1 MTTISTTSG
10 TSSTQTTTSDS
21 STKSSTLNY
30 DDFLQLMVAQ
40 LKNQDP
46 LNPTDSTE
54 YMSQI
59 AQFSSVEQG
68 INANSKLDQLITNSN
83 TLQAST
89 MIGLTVTSSDGE
101 TTGKIAS
108 VRINSSGTTAILSN
122 GTEVPITPG
131 VTLGY

>member
-1 MTTISTTSG
+1 MTTIPSTNNTSNNQSA
-10 TSSTQTTTSDS
+10 TSNTAANNAS
-21 STKSSTLNY
+21 LNY

-68 INANSKLDQLITNSN
+68 INANSKLDQLITSSN

-89 MIGLTVTSSDGE
+89 MIGLTVTSADGA
-101 TTGKIAS
+101 TTGTIAS
-108 VRINSSGTTAILSN
+108 VRIDSSGTTAILSN
-122 GTEVPITPG
+122 GKEVPITQG